1 MASQVR
7 TDPATGAKTWQS
19 QFSASGAKYT
29 QGINNVKTAP
39 GAAAAA
45 ALPRWVASVTNP
57 DVQAKFASRV
67 GSVTLQQWQA
77 AATGVGA
84 QRLSQGA
91 TKGVSKYQAFATQ
104 FYPYLSTGLAQI
116 ASMPNVTLQ
125 DRIARATALMT
136 YNAQF
141 KRS

>member
-1 MASQVR
+1 MADTVR
-7 TDPATGAKTWQS
+7 VDPATGAKTWQS
-19 QFSASGAKYT
+19 QFGAAGAKYT

-39 GAAAAA
+39 GAKAAA
-45 ALPRWVASVTNP
+45 ALPRWVASVTST
-57 DVQAKFASRV
+57 DVQQKFASRV
-67 GSVTLQQWQA
+67 SSVTLQAWQA
-77 AATGVGA
+77 AATGIGV

-91 TKGVSKYQAFATQ
+91 TKGVNKYQSFATQ

-116 ASMPNVTLQ
+116 QAMPNVTLE
-125 DRIARATALMT
+125 DRIARANALMR